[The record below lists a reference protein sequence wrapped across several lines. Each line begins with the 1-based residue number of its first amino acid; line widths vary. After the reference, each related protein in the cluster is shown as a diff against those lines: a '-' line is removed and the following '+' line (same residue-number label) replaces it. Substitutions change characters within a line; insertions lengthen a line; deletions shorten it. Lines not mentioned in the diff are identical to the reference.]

1 MLEIIIAILLSL
13 GIKSD
18 GSDIKIL
25 SDSVSPTGT
34 EVVTFYDGSNGNQ
47 YSIGG
52 TEQSG
57 WGIINSNPTPTISAS
72 GDLLK

>member
-1 MLEIIIAILLSL
+1 MLEIIIAILLSI

-25 SDSVSPTGT
+25 SDNTSKDGYEKITFRDVSTGDNF
-34 EVVTFYDGSNGNQ
+34 V
-47 YSIGG
+47 IGG

-57 WGIINSNPTPTISAS
+57 WGIINTGTVSVS
-72 GDLLK
+72 GN

>member
-25 SDSVSPTGT
+25 SDRTSKSGYERVSFVDVTTGDHF
-34 EVVTFYDGSNGNQ
+34 V
-47 YSIGG
+47 IGG

-57 WGIINSNPTPTISAS
+57 WGIISSEQTNVS
-72 GDLLK
+72 DK